1 MGETDESQSAVVRF
15 GFLYS
20 FVELEGV
27 HSSSS
32 DRCLTYVE
40 IKSDIVNPGSTVTT
54 VGIRHEYDATYPSL
68 FQSEEKYKSSL
79 KVYHSISTEDVALD
93 QIILSRNF
101 KISNGDLQGTIELLS
116 SSDQPKSKEKP
127 LTFEFSIRQD
137 DELVQH
143 LKASLR
149 HPNSSTDV
157 NLLANFTCT
166 PEVINL
172 DARIEDGFQSSRF
185 LNLITNI
192 KITERTLDFQVRTA
206 NHSIVVS
213 SSVTQPTD
221 STYQLK
227 CDTVLNDVDVLSL
240 TSQYNLHRPEL
251 MIDSI
256 SDGVEFNMYAGMP
269 SNREVMVRSTR
280 TILGR
285 TITDGHL
292 NLKLNTTSLLSSRL
306 YWRADSI
313 VELQNHGFGVI
324 VDVLATIHS
333 IADVVVDI
341 LFDCFAVETIS
352 NAPVFNKVRDSSSFK
367 YISV

>member
-1 MGETDESQSAVVRF
+1 MEETDESQSAVVRF

-20 FVELEGV
+20 FVEFAV
-27 HSSSS
+27 AHSSNS
-32 DRCLTYVE
+32 DHSLAYAE
-40 IKSDIVNPGSTVTT
+40 IKSDNVNTGNALTT
-54 VGIRHEYDATYPSL
+54 VGIRHEYNATYPSI
-68 FQSEEKYKSSL
+68 FQNEEEHKSSW

-157 NLLANFTCT
+157 NLVANFTCT

-185 LNLITNI
+185 LSLTTNI
-192 KITERTLDFQVRTA
+192 KIAERTLAFQVRTA

-213 SSVTQPTD
+213 SNVTQPTD

-227 CDTVLNDVDVLSL
+227 CDTVLNDIDVLSL
-240 TSQYNLHRPEL
+240 TGHYNLQRPEL
-251 MIDSI
+251 VIDSI
-256 SDGVEFNMYAGMP
+256 SDGVEVNMYAGMP
-269 SNREVMVRSTR
+269 SNREIMVRSSR

-313 VELQNHGFGVI
+313 IELQNHGLHAI
-324 VDVLATIHS
+324 TDVLTTIHS
-333 IADVVVDI
+333 ITDVVVDI
-341 LFDCFAVETIS
+341 LFDGITVETIS
-352 NAPVFNKVRDSSSFK
+352 NAPVFHKVNLFLIITR
-367 YISV
+367 